1 MMFKYR
7 YPQKHTKIYL
17 IVVIIVVLAIV
28 GWSFASGKLDSVIN
42 KDKLLARWDRYTV
55 SQLLKQDPNNYDALI
70 KLGISNYVLRNFN
83 ASRQAYERA
92 VVANPEGFLVW
103 NNLGNVLRDTVN
115 FMDAKKAYLEAIR
128 INPNYIPAYV
138 NLADLYAVWP
148 QDEEGDLQRKKII
161 PLLQQ
166 GLKANPENEQLQNT
180 LKAYIS
186 ANK

>member
-1 MMFKYR
+1 MRKDKKTYW
-7 YPQKHTKIYL
+7 
-17 IVVIIVVLAIV
+17 IIVAVVLVATVI
-28 GWSFASGKLDSVIN
+28 WLISSGKLDQDLR
-42 KDKLLARWDRYTV
+42 KDQLLARWDRYTV
-55 SQLLKQDPNNYDALI
+55 NQLLKQDPNNYDALI

-92 VVANPEGFLVW
+92 VVANPEGFLAW

-115 FMDAKKAYLEAIR
+115 FLAAKTAYNRAIT
-128 INPNYIPAYV
+128 INPEYIPAYI

-148 QDEEGDLQRKKII
+148 QDEEGDLQRKKIV

-180 LKAYIS
+180 LKAYIT